1 MIQYIHILIML
12 IENINLNLKVLVLS
26 LLFSSS
32 QTEKPI
38 WTTVY
43 ASISGKITRILEF
56 FNDIVSNI
64 NNSFSV
70 ISLGSKPVDHNDL
83 EAVERMGTR
92 TSRGEALTA
101 PTISEP

>member
-1 MIQYIHILIML
+1 ML
-12 IENINLNLKVLVLS
+12 IENLNLNLKVLVLS

-43 ASISGKITRILEF
+43 ASISGKITRTLEF
-56 FNDIVSNI
+56 YHDIVSNI

-70 ISLGSKPVDHNDL
+70 ISLGSKPDDHKDMQEL
-83 EAVERMGTR
+83 
-92 TSRGEALTA
+92 
-101 PTISEP
+101 